1 MKTPNTSRRRFLK
14 TAAVATGALSWRAR
28 SWAAVVGANGRIRFA
43 VIGCGGM
50 GTGHLGSLVKRSEA
64 DNIKVVAVSDVYQR
78 RLTRAK
84 GICQGEGYLDYRRLL
99 ERPDIDAV
107 LIATPDHWH
116 AKISIDAVAAGK
128 HVYVEKP
135 MTHTV
140 EQAIGLRDAVR
151 RSGRILQVG
160 PNGTASDSY
169 WVAHEAIRAGRI
181 GKVTWAHGSYNRN
194 ARTCLFNE
202 HQKID
207 PTAGPDKRGED
218 FIDWDMWLG
227 HKWGLAPKIPWNA
240 EHFFRF
246 RKYWPYNGGVATD
259 LLYHKLAPLLIAVA
273 GANGEYPLRV
283 NAVGGL
289 YIEKDGRDIPDT
301 FLMTAN
307 FRSEWSLFLV
317 STLTNDAGLPDRIYG
332 KHGTMDLGGEP
343 SLRFNGDF
351 KDEFKAKNDG
361 KEEAR
366 LPVKS
371 RRDLEGNFI
380 DVLRGQDKLACN
392 VELGCSTM
400 VAIKMAVESYRQG
413 RTLTWDARKEK
424 VVSS

>member
-1 MKTPNTSRRRFLK
+1 MNTANISRRDFIQ
-14 TAAVATGALSWRAR
+14 TSTVAAGAIALSA
-28 SWAAVVGANGRIRFA
+28 SAYANAFGANDRIRFG

-84 GICQGEGYLDYRRLL
+84 GICQGEGYLDYRKLL
-99 ERPDIDAV
+99 ERNDIDAV

-116 AKISIDAVAAGK
+116 GKISTDAMQSGK

-140 EQAIGLRDAVR
+140 EQAIQLRNAVR
-151 RSGRILQVG
+151 RTGKILQVG
-160 PNGTASDSY
+160 PNATANDSY
-169 WVAHEAIRAGRI
+169 WQAHDAIKAGRI

-207 PTAGPDKRGED
+207 PAAGPTKTGED
-218 FIDWDMWLG
+218 YIDWDMWLG

-259 LLYHKLAPLLIAVA
+259 LLYHKLAPLLIAIA
-273 GANGEYPLRV
+273 GPNGEYPSRV
-283 NAVGGL
+283 NASGGL

-301 FLMTAN
+301 FLMTADYP
-307 FRSEWSLFLV
+307 SEWSLFLV
-317 STLTNDAGLPDRIYG
+317 STLTNDAGIPDRIYG
-332 KHGTMDLGGEP
+332 KHGTMELGGEP
-343 SLRFNGDF
+343 LLKVNGDF
-351 KDEFKAKNDG
+351 KEEFKAKNDG

-366 LPVKS
+366 LAVKQ

-380 DVLRGQDKLACN
+380 DVLRGKDKLACN
-392 VELGCSTM
+392 ADLGCATM
-400 VAIKMAVESYRQG
+400 VAIKMAVESYRQKK
-413 RTLTWDARKEK
+413 TMLWDAKREK
-424 VVSS
+424 VVTA

>member
-1 MKTPNTSRRRFLK
+1 MNASNTSRRDFIK
-14 TAAVATGALSWRAR
+14 TSTLAAGTLAFSASSYAAVM
-28 SWAAVVGANGRIRFA
+28 GANDRIRFG

-50 GTGHLGSLVKRSEA
+50 GTGHLHSLVKRGDA
-64 DNIKVVAVSDVYQR
+64 DNIKVVAVSEVYQR

-84 GICQGEGYLDYRRLL
+84 GICQGDGYADYRKLI
-99 ERPDIDAV
+99 ERKDVDAV

-116 AKISIDAVAAGK
+116 GKISMDAMDSGK
-128 HVYVEKP
+128 HIYVEKP

-140 EQAIGLRDAVR
+140 EQAVKLRDAVKR
-151 RSGRILQVG
+151 TGRTLQVG
-160 PNGTASDSY
+160 PNATASDSY
-169 WVAHEAIRAGRI
+169 WQAHDAIKAGRI

-207 PTAGPDKRGED
+207 PTAGPDKTGED
-218 FIDWDMWLG
+218 HIDWDMWLG

-240 EHFFRF
+240 EHYFRF

-259 LLYHKLAPLLIAVA
+259 LLYHKLAPLLIAIA
-273 GANGEYPLRV
+273 GPNGEYPSRV
-283 NAVGGL
+283 NASGGL

-301 FLMTAN
+301 FLMTADYP
-307 FRSEWSLFLV
+307 SEWSLFLV
-317 STLTNDAGLPDRIYG
+317 STLTNDAGIPDRVYG

-351 KDEFKAKNDG
+351 KEEFKAKNDG

-366 LPVKS
+366 LPVKQ

-380 DVLRGQDKLACN
+380 DVLRGKDKLACN
-392 VELGCSTM
+392 ADLGCATM
-400 VAIKMAVESYRQG
+400 VAIKMAVESYRQK
-413 RTLTWDARKEK
+413 RTMLWDAKSEK
-424 VVSS
+424 VRTA